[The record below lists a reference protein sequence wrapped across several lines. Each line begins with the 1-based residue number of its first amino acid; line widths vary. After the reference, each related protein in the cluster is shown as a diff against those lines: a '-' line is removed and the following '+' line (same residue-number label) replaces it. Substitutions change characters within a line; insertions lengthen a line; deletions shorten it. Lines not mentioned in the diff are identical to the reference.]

1 MSGGEAVVLVEKSGA
16 VASVTLN
23 RPAVFNAFNA
33 QLRAELTRTVEALN
47 ADDGVRIVIL
57 KGAGPGF
64 CAGADL
70 TEGMSGSVTEQ
81 LEQEYKPFLMGI
93 ALSDKLWIACIHG
106 SAAGIGGALAM
117 ACDLAV
123 MDEAANIYLA
133 FAALGLIPDGG
144 ATWHLLRAMGHK
156 RALQTIIEG
165 RKMPALEC
173 EALGLVNKVA
183 PAGTAHDVAMQWA
196 QELAKG
202 APLAQ
207 SAAKRVLRHGG
218 RMRLQDAITLE
229 AKLQQSL
236 VESEDFRDAVAAFFD
251 KRKPHFKGR

>member
-1 MSGGEAVVLVEKSGA
+1 MTGDDLVLVENAGA
-16 VASVTLN
+16 VVTVTLN

-33 QLRAELTRTVEALN
+33 PLRAEFTRCVEAMD
-47 ADDGVRIVIL
+47 ADDDVRIVVL
-57 KGAGPGF
+57 QGAGPSF

-70 TEGMSGSVTEQ
+70 SEGMAASVTEQ
-81 LEQEYKPFLMGI
+81 IEREYKPFLMGI

-117 ACDLAV
+117 ACDLAI
-123 MDEAANIYLA
+123 MDEQANIYLA
-133 FAALGLIPDGG
+133 FAAIGLIPDGG

-165 RKMPALEC
+165 RKIAAFEC
-173 EALGLVNKVA
+173 EALGLINKVA
-183 PAGTAHDVAMQWA
+183 PAGTANAIAMTWA

-202 APLAQ
+202 APRSQ

-218 RMRLQDAITLE
+218 RLRLQDAITLE
-229 AKLQQSL
+229 AKLQQPL
-236 VESEDFRDAVAAFFD
+236 VESEDFREGIAAFFG
-251 KRKPHFKGR
+251 KRKPQFKGR

>member
-1 MSGGEAVVLVEKSGA
+1 MSGGEELVLVEKAGA

-33 QLRAELTRTVEALN
+33 HLRAEFTRAVEALN
-47 ADDGVRIVIL
+47 ADEEVRIVVL

-70 TEGMSGSVTEQ
+70 TEGMSGSVTDQ
-81 LEQEYKPFLMGI
+81 IEQEYKPFLMGI

-133 FAALGLIPDGG
+133 FAALGL
-144 ATWHLLRAMGHK
+144 
-156 RALQTIIEG
+156 
-165 RKMPALEC
+165 MP
-173 EALGLVNKVA
+173 
-183 PAGTAHDVAMQWA
+183 
-196 QELAKG
+196 
-202 APLAQ
+202 
-207 SAAKRVLRHGG
+207 
-218 RMRLQDAITLE
+218 
-229 AKLQQSL
+229 
-236 VESEDFRDAVAAFFD
+236 
-251 KRKPHFKGR
+251 